1 MSEVHTTTPRRPGK
15 IRTIAYAIC
24 AIIAAPFLILAVL
37 ASIVGA
43 RGR

>member
-1 MSEVHTTTPRRPGK
+1 MPDVQTTTPRRPGK
-15 IRTIAYAIC
+15 LRTVAYAIC

-37 ASIVGA
+37 ASIAGA